1 VRVIPIAET
10 KLIELT
16 ELGNPNIGDWME
28 LDLGKSSD
36 AELLTEFA
44 GRSCYESW
52 NKPNAATRTNA
63 DYNKHIIEVGHFSVL
78 EHASIT
84 FYIRDVSRSLTHELV
99 RHRHFAYSQRSQ
111 RYADE
116 SANMIVLPPD
126 VKKSNRAQHILN
138 ALDARAK
145 AAYQE
150 LAEIMRLELGLSRK
164 RARSAA
170 RAALLGSQSTA
181 IVVTGN
187 HRAWREFMSKR
198 NDPAAD
204 EEIHDL
210 AVAILQVLK
219 ERYPSL
225 YADMGNGGTP
235 EGH

>member
-1 VRVIPIAET
+1 MRVIPIAET
-10 KLIELT
+10 KLIEVPELNGLT
-16 ELGNPNIGDWME
+16 NIEEFME
-28 LDLGKSSD
+28 IDLRGSD
-36 AELLTEFA
+36 AEKLTEFA
-44 GRSCYESW
+44 GRGCYESW
-52 NKPNAATRTNA
+52 DKPNPATRANA
-63 DYNKHIIEVGHFSVL
+63 DYNAHIIDVKHFSVL

-84 FYIRDVSRSLTHELV
+84 FYVRDVSRSLTHELV

-116 SANMIVLPPD
+116 SANLIVVPPD
-126 VKKSNRAQHILN
+126 IRKSNRAMHALS

-145 AAYQE
+145 TVYRELMDIMVQE
-150 LAEIMRLELGLSRK
+150 GLPRK

-204 EEIHDL
+204 EEIHTL
-210 AVAILQVLK
+210 ASTILLVLK

-225 YADMGNGGTP
+225 YADMPAGS
-235 EGH
+235 

>member
-1 VRVIPIAET
+1 MVRVIPIAET
-10 KLIELT
+10 KLILT
-16 ELGNPNIGDWME
+16 PGTGSTAVEEWMDT
-28 LDLGKSSD
+28 DLHSSD
-36 AELLTEFA
+36 AEILTEFS
-44 GRSCYESW
+44 GRGCYESW
-52 NKPNAATRTNA
+52 NKPNPATYANA
-63 DYNKHIIEVGHFSVL
+63 DYNAHIIDVKHFSVL

-84 FYIRDVSRSLTHELV
+84 FYVRDVSRSLTHELV

-116 SANMIVLPPD
+116 SANLIVVPPD
-126 VKKSNRAQHILN
+126 IKRSNRAQHILS

-145 AAYQE
+145 TAYRELMDIMVQE
-150 LAEIMRLELGLSRK
+150 GLPRK

-170 RAALLGSQSTA
+170 RSALLGSQSTA

-204 EEIHDL
+204 EEIHTL
-210 AVAILQVLK
+210 ASTILLVLK

-225 YADMGNGGTP
+225 YADLPAGS
-235 EGH
+235 

>member
-1 VRVIPIAET
+1 MRVIPIAET
-10 KLIELT
+10 KLIY
-16 ELGNPNIGDWME
+16 NPT
-28 LDLGKSSD
+28 SD
-36 AELLTEFA
+36 AVLSHPYPGIQEFMEVDETSESHAEILTEFA

-52 NKPNAATRTNA
+52 NKPHSKTRANA
-63 DYNKHIIEVGHFSVL
+63 DYNAHIVEVKHLSVL

-116 SANMIVLPPD
+116 SANLIVVPPD
-126 VKKSNRAQHILN
+126 IKKSNRAQHILS

-145 AAYQE
+145 TAYRELMDIMVQE
-150 LAEIMRLELGLSRK
+150 GLPRK

-170 RAALLGSQSTA
+170 RSALLGSQSTA

-204 EEIHDL
+204 EEIHTL
-210 AVAILQVLK
+210 ATTILRVLK

-225 YADMGNGGTP
+225 YADLPDGS
-235 EGH
+235 